1 MNPAPRRTAL
11 LGITIAGVLIVWA
24 VSQFTRENFNAVSL
38 LVAAF
43 SFYYLGGKFYSG
55 FLAKTVL
62 KLDDNRPT
70 PAHKLRD
77 NSDYMPF
84 RRWTLFGMH
93 FAWIAGPGPLI
104 GPTLAAQFGFLPGF
118 LWIVLGSVL
127 MGCVQDMVIL
137 AFSTRRNGMSLAR
150 MVKNEISP
158 VSGFLASLTVLFI
171 LEILL
176 GVLGLFVVNAL
187 KGSPW
192 GTFTIFSSIPIAFL
206 VGWYMTKFRP
216 GHEGQATAIGV
227 FLLICATAGGAW
239 VAATPA
245 VARLFNLSDVQLA
258 VAIVIYGIMAAAL
271 PAWMLLAPR
280 DNISTYLKI
289 GTVALLAVGIFFAQ
303 PVVRMPAVTQFVDGS
318 GPIFGGSVFPFC
330 FIVIACGAISGFH
343 SLISSGVTPRFVDKE
358 SDIRFIGYG
367 AMLTESFVGVM
378 ALIAAITL
386 VPGVYLAMNH
396 PPLPG
401 AAPIGKQTTEYA
413 AKMTAKISGYGSTFT
428 ITPAEMD
435 TLAKEVQEDSLY
447 SRTGGGPAL
456 AVGMARIFSGVLGGK
471 LMAFWY
477 HFAIMFEAVFI
488 LTVLD
493 SGTRVIRFVLQEM
506 VQDWRSMRSPREET
520 HAVTLPVWL
529 TSVCAVL
536 GWGFI
541 LAWGIVDKEGGTKA
555 LIKMFGTANQML
567 AVIALTLATVIM
579 LKQHRRYVWVTLI
592 PAICVAIS
600 TLTAGFLTLF
610 SGDPRVGAIAAIRDV
625 TAKAASGAM
634 PAAKAA
640 IAVQNAW
647 LTAAFI
653 GVLMLL
659 VLSVLLLSLRE
670 LAKQWKTP
678 TPIITPEGVA

>member
-1 MNPAPRRTAL
+1 MNNAPRRTAL
-11 LGITIAGVLIVWA
+11 LGIVIAGCLIAWA

-38 LVAAF
+38 LVCAF

-55 FLAKTVL
+55 FLARSVL
-62 KLDDNRPT
+62 KFDDARQT
-70 PAHKLRD
+70 PAHRLRD
-77 NSDYMPF
+77 DKDFMPF

-118 LWIVLGSVL
+118 VWIVLGSVL
-127 MGCVQDMVIL
+127 MGCVQDMTIL
-137 AFSTRRNGMSLAR
+137 AFSTRRDGMSLAR

-158 VSGFLASLTVLFI
+158 LSGFLASVTVLFI

-176 GVLGLFVVNAL
+176 GVLALFVVNAL

-192 GTFTIFSSIPIAFL
+192 GTFTIFSSIPIAFV

-216 GHEGQATAIGV
+216 GHEGQATLIGV
-227 FLLICATAGGAW
+227 ILLVVATAGGAW
-239 VAATPA
+239 VADTPA
-245 VARLFNLSDVQLA
+245 LAKLFNLSDNTLA
-258 VAIVIYGIMAAAL
+258 IAIVIYGIMAAAL

-303 PVVRMPAVTQFVDGS
+303 PIVRMPAVTQFVDGS
-318 GPIFGGSVFPFC
+318 GPIFGGAVFPFC
-330 FIVIACGAISGFH
+330 FVVIACGAISGFH

-358 SDIRFIGYG
+358 SDIRFVGYG

-401 AAPIGKQTTEYA
+401 AAPLGKQSTEYA
-413 AKMTAKISGYGSTFT
+413 AKMTAKISGYGAAFQ

-435 TLAKEVQEDSLY
+435 TLAAEVKEDSLY

-456 AVGMARIFSGVLGGK
+456 AVGMAHIFSGTLGGR

-506 VQDWRSMRSPREET
+506 IADWHALRSRQKDSK
-520 HAVTLPVWL
+520 VTLPVWL
-529 TSVCAVL
+529 TSVGAVI
-536 GWGFI
+536 GWGLI
-541 LAWGIVDKEGGTKA
+541 LRWGIVDKEGGTKA

-579 LKQHRRYVWVTLI
+579 LKHHRRYVWVTLV
-592 PAICVAIS
+592 PAIVVAIS
-600 TLTAGFLTLF
+600 TLTAGWLTIF
-610 SGDPRVGAIAAIRDV
+610 SSDPRVGAFAAARDAA
-625 TAKAASGAM
+625 AKAASGAL
-634 PAAKAA
+634 PADKAA
-640 IAVQNAW
+640 IAGQNASLVAL
-647 LTAAFI
+647 LTGI
-653 GVLMLL
+653 LMLL
-659 VLSVLLLSLRE
+659 VVSVVLISVREILTRWRAPLVAEPAEALS
-670 LAKQWKTP
+670 
-678 TPIITPEGVA
+678 

>member
-1 MNPAPRRTAL
+1 MNTAPRRTPAL
-11 LGITIAGVLIVWA
+11 LGITIAGILIAWA
-24 VSQFTRENFNAVSL
+24 ISQFTRENFNAISL

-43 SFYYLGGKFYSG
+43 SCYYLGGKFYSG
-55 FLAKTVL
+55 FLARTVL

-77 NSDYMPF
+77 DHDYLPF

-137 AFSTRRNGMSLAR
+137 AFSTRRDGMSLAR

-158 VSGFLASLTVLFI
+158 LSGFFASLTVLFI

-176 GVLGLFVVNAL
+176 GVLALFVVNAL

-216 GHEGQATAIGV
+216 GHEGQATALGV
-227 FLLICATAGGAW
+227 LLLIGATAGGAW
-239 VAATPA
+239 VAATPS

-303 PVVRMPAVTQFVDGS
+303 PVVRMPAVTQFIDGS

-343 SLISSGVTPRFVDKE
+343 SLISSGVTPRFIDKE

-401 AAPIGKQTTEYA
+401 AAPIGKTKHRIRHQDDRQRFPA
-413 AKMTAKISGYGSTFT
+413 TARAFT
-428 ITPAEMD
+428 ITSAEMD
-435 TLAKEVQEDSLY
+435 TLAARSAGRIALQPNRRRWSRACRRNGAHFLSNARRQTHGILVSLCHHVRGGFHLDR
-447 SRTGGGPAL
+447 SRLRNPRHSFRPT
-456 AVGMARIFSGVLGGK
+456 RD
-471 LMAFWY
+471 
-477 HFAIMFEAVFI
+477 
-488 LTVLD
+488 D
-493 SGTRVIRFVLQEM
+493 SGLESNAVSPKLKPCTPSRF
-506 VQDWRSMRSPREET
+506 P
-520 HAVTLPVWL
+520 
-529 TSVCAVL
+529 
-536 GWGFI
+536 
-541 LAWGIVDKEGGTKA
+541 
-555 LIKMFGTANQML
+555 FG
-567 AVIALTLATVIM
+567 
-579 LKQHRRYVWVTLI
+579 
-592 PAICVAIS
+592 
-600 TLTAGFLTLF
+600 
-610 SGDPRVGAIAAIRDV
+610 
-625 TAKAASGAM
+625 
-634 PAAKAA
+634 
-640 IAVQNAW
+640 
-647 LTAAFI
+647 
-653 GVLMLL
+653 
-659 VLSVLLLSLRE
+659 
-670 LAKQWKTP
+670 
-678 TPIITPEGVA
+678 